1 MNKLLKNQLESDLRK
16 AAPFL
21 ELLEDFRWT
30 LEQASSELQTDEMYS
45 LINQI
50 NRYQK
55 INFEIETSWIDQL
68 KYLI

>member
-55 INFEIETSWIDQL
+55 INFEIETSWNL
-68 KYLI
+68 SLTL

>member
-55 INFEIETSWIDQL
+55 INFEIETS
-68 KYLI
+68 